1 MRESIARNAFQKNC
15 HQGFIFTTWFLFF
28 GSPETLASESHAF
41 GSIFC
46 SPYHTFKKNPSSYRL
61 RFGFT
66 VLTSFNEAAKD
77 GKMVMPQPNDKVRGG
92 LALGCFGMPWDAMGP
107 HHTSS
112 TVGAALVW
120 ASLNTIDLENCHF
133 HPQWTGAPDPTRI
146 LS

>member
-1 MRESIARNAFQKNC
+1 M
-15 HQGFIFTTWFLFF
+15 L
-28 GSPETLASESHAF
+28 
-41 GSIFC
+41 
-46 SPYHTFKKNPSSYRL
+46 FKKTATRGSFSLHGSCFSVALKHWLPKVTRLGRFFAPPTIPLKKTPSSYRL